1 MQENK
6 TGRGRALPVYF
17 ALFLFG
23 AIALLFIFTFIS
35 VTEGSGG
42 VADEDLTSETYMDVV
57 SALLEIGNPEN
68 APDLLNQRICNSCH
82 LGGNIAPLFSE
93 LDEVAVDRRP
103 PLTMSAYIYESVMY
117 PQSFIVEGRQG
128 NMPHLF
134 TPPVLVDGE
143 LVPADGDSLDD
154 LQALADILSYLVS
167 GEAE

>member
-6 TGRGRALPVYF
+6 TGRARALPVYF

-23 AIALLFIFTFIS
+23 AIAILFVFTFIS
-35 VTEGSGG
+35 VTESEGG

-57 SALLEIGNPEN
+57 SLLLEIGNPEN

-82 LGGNIAPLFSE
+82 VGGNIAPLFSE
-93 LDEVAVDRRP
+93 LAEVAADRRQ
-103 PLTMSAYIYESVMY
+103 PLTASAYIYESMMY
-117 PQSFIVEGRQG
+117 PQAFVVEGRQG

-143 LVPADGDSLDD
+143 LVPADGDSMEDI
-154 LQALADILSYLVS
+154 QALADILSYLVS
-167 GEAE
+167 GEVE